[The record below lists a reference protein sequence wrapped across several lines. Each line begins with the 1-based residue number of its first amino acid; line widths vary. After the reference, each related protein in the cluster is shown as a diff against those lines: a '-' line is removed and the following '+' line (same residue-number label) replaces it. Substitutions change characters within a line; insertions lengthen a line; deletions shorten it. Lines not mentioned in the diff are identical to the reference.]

1 MDRLLGALLAGLNT
15 FASLWVVLLVAIISL
30 DVIGRTAFNFPLPG
44 VPEVT
49 RLSLVAVFWLQVAHT
64 LRIGGHLRTTTLLD
78 RMGERTRR
86 SVMVVNALCGC
97 VLLGAIAY
105 WGYFDAVRAW
115 ETDEF
120 EGEEP
125 VRVPTWPL
133 WWALTIGAA
142 LTALQYLIFAYR
154 SARYGFVDAA
164 DGTLTTHIE

>member
-1 MDRLLGALLAGLNT
+1 MDRALGALLATLNR
-15 FASLWVVLLVAIISL
+15 FASLWVVFLVAIISF
-30 DVIGRTAFNFPLPG
+30 DVISRGIFSAPLPG
-44 VPEVT
+44 VPEIT

-78 RMGERTRR
+78 RMGERSRR
-86 SVMVVNALCGC
+86 TVVVFNALCGC

-115 ETDEF
+115 ETAEF

-142 LTALQYLIFAYR
+142 LTSLQYLIFAYR
-154 SARYGFVDAA
+154 GARYGYVDVDDGSSAA
-164 DGTLTTHIE
+164 HIE

>member
-49 RLSLVAVFWLQVAHT
+49 RLSLVAVFWLQMAHT

-78 RMGERTRR
+78 RFGERGRR
-86 SVMVVNALCGC
+86 TVIVGNALIGC

-133 WWALTIGAA
+133 WWALTVGAA
-142 LTALQYLIFAYR
+142 LTALQYMIFAYR
-154 SARYGFVDAA
+154 GARYGTIDGD
-164 DGTLTTHIE
+164 DGTLAQHIE

>member
-86 SVMVVNALCGC
+86 SVLVVNALCGC

-142 LTALQYLIFAYR
+142 LTAVQYLIFAYR
-154 SARYGFVDAA
+154 SARYGFVDTD